1 MRVEAGKFYR
11 DSIGAKVGP
20 MIFIGSSEF
29 GSEFVEKIGDG
40 RIWTWGGLGRSK
52 ATGFDLIAECAEP
65 AKAPGVVLSSPNY
78 EALGAIFRDAFDQAS
93 AGKGKDRHAQGERF
107 EDQPILD
114 IGRRRGRGFVL
125 GQAEKKIGEADR
137 MLNRDERGAA
147 RRELL
152 GALNYI
158 AAAVILIDEAEAASG
173 RESAA

>member
-1 MRVEAGKFYR
+1 VRVVAGKCYA
-11 DSIGAKVGP
+11 DTIGAKVGP
-20 MIFIGSSEF
+20 LMPHGSFFIERADDGRLWSESGRGYGKAQEF
-29 GSEFVEKIGDG
+29 GLVAEWVEPSDFVEVG
-40 RIWTWGGLGRSK
+40 
-52 ATGFDLIAECAEP
+52 A
-65 AKAPGVVLSSPNY
+65 VVLDAPNY
-78 EALGAIFRDAFDQAS
+78 TALAAIFRDAFDQAS

-137 MLNRDERGAA
+137 MLNRGERGAA

-158 AAAVILIDEAEAASG
+158 AAAVILIGETDAVAE